1 MEKKKSELQIAQEEA
16 QKQLNAVNANIDI
29 LGAHSGYLYES
40 LKRIERTF
48 DKIRNV
54 PNDDQIKYKEVKKA
68 SLKWKQ
74 QVQKIEK
81 DCNDAIK
88 KEKNVATVGTGVGV
102 SIAALGPTAAMGVA
116 TTFGVASTGTAI
128 SALSGAAATNAAL
141 AWLGGGA
148 LAAGGGGVAA
158 GNALL
163 ALAGPV
169 GWAIAGVALVTSGI
183 LYWITKSNNTRLE
196 NIYTLISKRDSK
208 SYKLASV
215 EIKERIKRIIS
226 ETEALNDATN
236 DISSFGTDFDSMST
250 QQQLTLG
257 SYVNLMVSAKQ
268 LLVNPILGLMPKY
281 TDSDL
286 NQYIDSHDYLD
297 LSNTDDLE
305 RYLRLLKKGEDFD
318 GGYYIIDR
326 NGSFSEVSK
335 RSLLISL
342 ANLLWRIQLD
352 DKDRKLL
359 ASSLKKNDKFVEA
372 AHITKDFVDE
382 SLLTNVQRILDY
394 KYITT
399 AQRSRKER
407 HS

>member
-1 MEKKKSELQIAQEEA
+1 M
-16 QKQLNAVNANIDI
+16 
-29 LGAHSGYLYES
+29 
-40 LKRIERTF
+40 
-48 DKIRNV
+48 
-54 PNDDQIKYKEVKKA
+54 
-68 SLKWKQ
+68 
-74 QVQKIEK
+74 
-81 DCNDAIK
+81 
-88 KEKNVATVGTGVGV
+88 
-102 SIAALGPTAAMGVA
+102 
-116 TTFGVASTGTAI
+116 
-128 SALSGAAATNAAL
+128 
-141 AWLGGGA
+141 
-148 LAAGGGGVAA
+148 
-158 GNALL
+158 
-163 ALAGPV
+163 
-169 GWAIAGVALVTSGI
+169 
-183 LYWITKSNNTRLE
+183 
-196 NIYTLISKRDSK
+196 KRDSK

-226 ETEALNDATN
+226 ETEALNDAAN

>member
-1 MEKKKSELQIAQEEA
+1 M
-16 QKQLNAVNANIDI
+16 
-29 LGAHSGYLYES
+29 
-40 LKRIERTF
+40 
-48 DKIRNV
+48 

-88 KEKNVATVGTGVGV
+88 KEKNVATVGSGVGV

-196 NIYTLISKRDSK
+196 NIYTLISKRDHVCPVK
-208 SYKLASV
+208 VPDGLYKV
-215 EIKERIKRIIS
+215 
-226 ETEALNDATN
+226 
-236 DISSFGTDFDSMST
+236 
-250 QQQLTLG
+250 
-257 SYVNLMVSAKQ
+257 
-268 LLVNPILGLMPKY
+268 
-281 TDSDL
+281 
-286 NQYIDSHDYLD
+286 
-297 LSNTDDLE
+297 
-305 RYLRLLKKGEDFD
+305 
-318 GGYYIIDR
+318 
-326 NGSFSEVSK
+326 
-335 RSLLISL
+335 
-342 ANLLWRIQLD
+342 
-352 DKDRKLL
+352 
-359 ASSLKKNDKFVEA
+359 
-372 AHITKDFVDE
+372 
-382 SLLTNVQRILDY
+382 
-394 KYITT
+394 
-399 AQRSRKER
+399 
-407 HS
+407 